1 MGVAREVTPAG
12 EGGAPPW
19 HALARDEVLARLA
32 AEGERGLA
40 QAEAARR
47 LALQGENRLP
57 EPAQR
62 SRLALFLEQ
71 FRSLLVG
78 VLAVAG
84 LLAWLLGEPSDAL
97 AIAAIL
103 VLNGVLGY
111 AQERGAAR
119 ALEGLRRLSAPGARV
134 RREGVLHAVAAAHL
148 VPGDLVELAAGD
160 AVPAD
165 LRLLRSAD
173 VRAVEAALTGEPEAV
188 RKDAGAQVPAQA
200 PLAERSTLL
209 FQGTSLATGE
219 ALGVVVATGL
229 HTELGRIAA
238 LVGRAPEVQTP
249 LQVRLAAFGRWLV
262 LAAGVA
268 VALVFAL
275 GLLHGLPLDDMLMT
289 ALGLAVAAVPEGLPA
304 VVTIALALGV
314 ARMASH
320 GALVRRLAAVE
331 TLGCTSVICTDKTG
345 TLTVGHMTVAAVLA
359 PGLPQGEQ
367 LDVEA
372 QGYGPPQAFRRADGV
387 AVPPGAQVQA
397 LLQAAAAACT
407 ARLAPAGRDPG
418 SREPAVLG
426 DPMEGAL
433 LAAALGVGVRADD
446 LDREQPVL
454 LVRPFESARQRMAVV
469 RAVAGEACAYVKG
482 SPEALLARSSAW
494 LGPDGSQPMDGAMR
508 AQLEA
513 LNARE
518 GARGRRVLAVARRVA
533 PRGTLD
539 GDGGS
544 EDPEQGLT
552 FLGLVALADPPRP
565 EAREAVAACRRAGIR
580 VVMITGDQPATA
592 LAVARE
598 LGIAQHAGEVV
609 HGSELEA
616 LDEAALRARS
626 ATAAVYART
635 TPAHKLRIVQA
646 WQAQGAV
653 VAMTGDGVNDAP
665 ALKGADIGVAMGKG
679 GTDVAKDASAMVLL
693 DDRFATL
700 VAAVAEGRRI
710 FDNIRKSLL
719 YLLGGNAGEILV
731 VAGAVLAGLPL
742 PLLPLQLLWIN
753 LVTDGLPALALA
765 VDPVD
770 PDVLRRPPRRADAPL
785 ADRAFVGAMLASAVL
800 AAAVVLGVFVGA
812 LELGLGEPL
821 ARSLAFATLVVEEL
835 LRAFVVRSRTRIVWE
850 LGIAS
855 NPRLLGVVALTFLLQ
870 ALAMQWA
877 PLAGLSGLTSLSAG
891 QAALVLGLGAVPST
905 VLELAKLARR
915 AISRGQGP
923 AGGPGSGPVAP

>member
-1 MGVAREVTPAG
+1 MGKDRERTQVAAA
-12 EGGAPPW
+12 APTAW
-19 HALARDEVLARLA
+19 HALAPGAVLARLSA
-32 AEGERGLA
+32 DGERGLA
-40 QAEAARR
+40 AAEAARR
-47 LALQGENRLP
+47 LAQQGPNALP
-57 EPAQR
+57 EPEPR
-62 SRLALFLEQ
+62 SRLRMFAEQ
-71 FRSLLVG
+71 FRSLLVA

-84 LLAWLLGEPSDAL
+84 ALAWVLGEPADAL
-97 AIAAIL
+97 VIAAIL

-119 ALEGLRRLSAPGARV
+119 ALEALRRLSAPGARV
-134 RREGVLHAVAAAHL
+134 RRDGVLHAVAAAQL
-148 VPGDLVELAAGD
+148 VPGDLVEVSAGD

-188 RKDAGAQVPAQA
+188 RKEAGATVGADA
-200 PLAERSTLL
+200 ALAERSTLL

-219 ALGVVVATGL
+219 ALGVVVETGL
-229 HTELGRIAA
+229 STELGRIAA

-262 LAAGVA
+262 LAAGLA
-268 VALVFAL
+268 VVLVFTL
-275 GLLHGLPLDDMLMT
+275 GLLQGHALEAMLMT

-314 ARMASH
+314 ARMASR
-320 GALVRRLAAVE
+320 GALVRHLSAVE

-367 LDVEA
+367 LEVEA
-372 QGYGPPQAFRRADGV
+372 QGYGAPAAFRRADGV
-387 AVPPGAQVQA
+387 AVPPGSQVRA
-397 LLQAAAAACT
+397 VLHAAAAACT
-407 ARLAPAGRDPG
+407 ARLAPAGH
-418 SREPAVLG
+418 EPPVLG

-433 LAAALGVGVRADD
+433 LAAALGVGVRAED
-446 LDREQPVL
+446 LDRREPVL
-454 LVRPFESARQRMAVV
+454 LVKPFESARQRMAVV
-469 RAVAGEACAYVKG
+469 RELDGRATAYVKG
-482 SPEALLARSSAW
+482 SPEALLARSTACQ
-494 LGPDGSQPMDGAMR
+494 GPGGPVPMDAALR

-518 GARGRRVLAVARRVA
+518 GLRGRRVLAVARRTA
-533 PRGTLD
+533 ARGVLD

-544 EDPEQGLT
+544 EDAEQGLV

-565 EAREAVAACRRAGIR
+565 EAREAVAACHRAGIR

-592 LAVARE
+592 LAVARD
-598 LGIAQHAGEVV
+598 LGIAAHEREVV
-609 HGSELEA
+609 HGREVES
-616 LDEAALRARS
+616 LDEAALRARV
-626 ATAAVYART
+626 AGAAVFART
-635 TPAHKLRIVQA
+635 TPEHKLRIVQA

-742 PLLPLQLLWIN
+742 PLVPLQLLWIN

-765 VDPVD
+765 VDPPD
-770 PDVLRRPPRRADAPL
+770 PDVLRRPPRRTDEPL
-785 ADRAFVGAMLASAVL
+785 ADRGFLRLLVAGAVL
-800 AAAVVLGVFVGA
+800 AAAVVLGVFAWA
-812 LELGLGEPL
+812 LHAGLGEDV
-821 ARSLAFATLVVEEL
+821 ARSLAFHTLVVEEL
-835 LRAFVVRSRTRIVWE
+835 LRAFVVRSRGRIAWE
-850 LGIAS
+850 MGLAS
-855 NPRLLGVVALTFLLQ
+855 NPRLLAVVLGTAGLQ
-870 ALAMQWA
+870 AAVMLLAPVA
-877 PLAGLSGLTSLSAG
+877 SL
-891 QAALVLGLGAVPST
+891 LGAVPLGWGQVALVIGLGALPAT

-915 AISRGQGP
+915 LRGG
-923 AGGPGSGPVAP
+923 AGRP